1 MSKKSLSTL
10 KLSAAVAIL
19 AAGVGVSGIT
29 SEAAFDAPYYNIKR
43 SLGILIDHAS
53 EILALNFDK

>member
-19 AAGVGVSGIT
+19 AAGVGVGGIT
-29 SEAAFDAPYYNIKR
+29 SEAAFDAP
-43 SLGILIDHAS
+43 
-53 EILALNFDK
+53 

>member
-29 SEAAFDAPYYNIKR
+29 SEAAFDAPYYNIK
-43 SLGILIDHAS
+43 
-53 EILALNFDK
+53 